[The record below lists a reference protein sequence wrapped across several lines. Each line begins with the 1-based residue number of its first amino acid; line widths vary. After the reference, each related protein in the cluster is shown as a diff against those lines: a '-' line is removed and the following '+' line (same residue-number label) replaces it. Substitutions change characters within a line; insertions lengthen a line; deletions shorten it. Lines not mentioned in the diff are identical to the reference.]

1 MRKALRVTMY
11 AGVGLYDKVKDEV
24 NDLVKRGELKKKEGK
39 ELLDLAEER
48 EKMEQSRLRDL
59 QDKAESLVK
68 NALERIPHPATKRD
82 IEALEDKIARL
93 EARVDE
99 LAAAAERRQVGSGT
113 SS

>member
-24 NDLVKRGELKKKEGK
+24 NELVKRGELKKKEGK

-48 EKMEQSRLRDL
+48 EKIEQSRLREF
-59 QDKAESLVK
+59 QEKAESVVR
-68 NALERIPHPATKRD
+68 NALEKIPHPATKRD
-82 IEALEDKIARL
+82 IEVLEEKIARL

-99 LAAAAERRQVGSGT
+99 LTAAAERRQVGSGA